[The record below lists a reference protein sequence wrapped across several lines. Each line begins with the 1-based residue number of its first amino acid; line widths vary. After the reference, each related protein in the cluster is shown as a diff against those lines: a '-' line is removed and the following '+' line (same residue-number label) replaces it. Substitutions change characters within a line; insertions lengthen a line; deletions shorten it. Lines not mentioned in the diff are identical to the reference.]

1 MRIHS
6 GCVTGEVFGSTWCD
20 CAWQLRHANRY
31 IVKTGVGLIIYAPW
45 QEGRGNGIVA
55 KIRSLQLMD
64 LGLTS
69 QKAFESLKLGQDE
82 RRYDVA
88 IAVLRHL
95 GLGRL
100 RLLTNNPLKL
110 RAIVDAGFDVRRVRS
125 WMRSNNTTLAG
136 YLLSKRIDLGHME

>member
-1 MRIHS
+1 M
-6 GCVTGEVFGSTWCD
+6 
-20 CAWQLRHANRY
+20 
-31 IVKTGVGLIIYAPW
+31 KTGVGLIIYAPW

-136 YLLSKRIDLGHME
+136 YLLSKRIDLGRME